1 VFPFGGRALDD
12 QQRAKARLINQTPNT
27 RRYKLGSQTV
37 GAKLHGRE
45 GKSPDRRLRS
55 LNFCPSINSGQS

>member
-1 VFPFGGRALDD
+1 MVYNGR
-12 QQRAKARLINQTPNT
+12 
-27 RRYKLGSQTV
+27 KLGKPIKLRILKIVVSSQTV

-55 LNFCPSINSGQS
+55 LN